1 MNKFILQ
8 LIAVT
13 LIMGVAY
20 FFIGQALPPKFFFEN
35 YLLIL
40 ILFFIV
46 TLLFHIGLQKSFEK
60 SSKDFIRYYM
70 GATGAKLFVF
80 LFIIL
85 IYAFLNKEKAVAFA
99 LTFFFFY
106 LIFTV
111 FEVSIATKLFGK
123 HAADEKAKKILD
135 QDTPSEIN

>member
-1 MNKFILQ
+1 VNKFILQ
-8 LIAVT
+8 LIAIT
-13 LIMGVAY
+13 LITGVTY
-20 FFIGQALPPKFFFEN
+20 FFIGQSLPAKFFFES
-35 YLLIL
+35 YMIIL
-40 ILFFIV
+40 FLFFIV

-80 LFIIL
+80 LIIIL
-85 IYAFLNKEKAVAFA
+85 IYAFLNKEKAVSFA

-123 HAADEKAKKILD
+123 HAAEFKAKQKND
-135 QDTPSEIN
+135 QDTLQN

>member
-13 LIMGVAY
+13 FITGVAY
-20 FFIGQALPPKFFFEN
+20 FFIGQSLPSKFFFEN
-35 YLLIL
+35 YLIIL
-40 ILFFIV
+40 ILFFVI
-46 TLLFHIGLQKSFEK
+46 TLLFHLGLQKSFEK
-60 SSKDFIRYYM
+60 SSKDFVRYYM
-70 GATGAKLFVF
+70 GATGAKLLVF

-85 IYAFLNKEKAVAFA
+85 IYAFLNKEKAVSFA

-123 HAADEKAKKILD
+123 HAADAKAKKILE
-135 QDTPSEIN
+135 QDAPSEIN

>member
-8 LIAVT
+8 LFVITVIT
-13 LIMGVAY
+13 GVIY
-20 FFIGQALPPKFFFEN
+20 FFIGQSLPPKFFFEG
-35 YLLIL
+35 YIIVLS
-40 ILFFIV
+40 LFFVV

-60 SSKDFIRYYM
+60 GSKDFIRYYM
-70 GATGAKLFVF
+70 GATGMKLFLF
-80 LFIIL
+80 LMIIL

-123 HAADEKAKKILD
+123 HAAAAKK
-135 QDTPSEIN
+135 QNEQSSNSEIS

>member
-8 LIAVT
+8 LFVVT
-13 LIMGVAY
+13 LITGVIY
-20 FFIGQALPPKFFFEN
+20 FFVGQSLPAKFFFEG
-35 YLLIL
+35 YLIVLG
-40 ILFFIV
+40 LFFVV

-60 SSKDFIRYYM
+60 GSKDFIRYYM
-70 GATGAKLFVF
+70 GATGMKLFLF
-80 LFIIL
+80 LIIIL

-106 LIFTV
+106 LIFTA

-123 HAADEKAKKILD
+123 HAAAAKPLVKD
-135 QDTPSEIN
+135 SSSEIN